1 MSMDLSNVHDVGKQ
15 IEVHELKHK
24 STSKKA
30 SLLVNHH
37 LPCIIPAKVMVP
49 HMKILL

>member
-1 MSMDLSNVHDVGKQ
+1 MDSSNVHNVGKQ

-24 STSKKA
+24 SASEKV

-37 LPCIIPAKVMVP
+37 PPCVIPAKVAVP
-49 HMKILL
+49 HMKILS